1 MRKVYILPNLFTTGN
16 LFCGFLALTFILT
29 GKAQAA
35 LFSIFIAILL
45 DGLDG
50 KIARATKSFSSF
62 GLNYDSLAD
71 LVSFGAVPALLVYQL
86 TKNSHNKIALAG
98 SALYIICAALRLA
111 RFNVQAKYEESKNFL
126 GLPTPASAG
135 LLLSLILFYQKY
147 KWQFVFRS
155 LPFVSVILACLM
167 VSKIPY
173 FNLKQAQLNRKK
185 PFNYLVS
192 AVLILGI
199 LIIFLEFFTILL
211 LVIFL
216 GYTLLGIAF
225 SLRIPVWKVP
235 ILSRYILPPHGYKAA
250 MEKNVSKENPLG
262 SDIP

>member
-29 GKAQAA
+29 GKTQAA

-50 KIARATKSFSSF
+50 KIARVTKSFSNF

-71 LVSFGAVPALLVYQL
+71 LVSFGSVPALLVYQL
-86 TKNSHNKIALAG
+86 TKHIHSKIALAG

-111 RFNVQAKYEESKNFL
+111 RFNVQAKYEESKSFL

-147 KWQFVFRS
+147 RWQFVFHS
-155 LPFVSVILACLM
+155 LPFVSVVLACLM

-192 AVLILGI
+192 AVLILGM

-211 LVIFL
+211 LAVFL
-216 GYTLLGIAF
+216 GYTLSGIAF
-225 SLRIPVWKVP
+225 SLKIPIWKVP
-235 ILSRYILPPHGYKAA
+235 FLSRYILPPHEYKAA
-250 MEKNVSKENPLG
+250 LEKNVSKEHSLK
-262 SDIP
+262 SDML